1 MREILAIS
9 PPAGL
14 VVSAGTAPILQ
25 WIKIA
30 ELVID
35 DSYQRDLRREN
46 WSAIRR
52 IAENFRWSRF
62 SPVFVSP
69 VEGGRFAVID
79 GQHRT
84 HAAAMCGFEQVPCQI
99 VPMTREEQ
107 AASFAAVNGMVTKV
121 TSIQLFKA
129 RVREGDPKAQ
139 TAVEIAEA
147 AGCKICT
154 SNPSSKLRQPGDI
167 AAPKMFLSVIEQRGP
182 DAVKIALTA
191 LRKADGYSDVK
202 EVWDASIL
210 EPLLLA
216 MTSDKDIV
224 ASTDLIS
231 VLERMPL
238 WDMAEE
244 VHGEIKRRLRLGL
257 PYAGKKP
264 MLRQAFENYLGTYIK
279 RSAAGGAR

>member
-1 MREILAIS
+1 MRDIAIAN
-9 PPAGL
+9 PPTGL
-14 VVSAGTAPILQ
+14 VVQAGTAPILQ
-25 WIKIA
+25 WIKIS
-30 ELVID
+30 ELVVD
-35 DSYQRDLRREN
+35 DTYQRDLRREN
-46 WSAIRR
+46 WGAIRR
-52 IAENFRWSRF
+52 IAENFKWSRF

-129 RVREGDPKAQ
+129 RVRQGDPQAQ
-139 TAVEIAEA
+139 LAVEIAEA
-147 AGCKICT
+147 AGCRVCM
-154 SNPSSKLRQPGDI
+154 SNPSSKLRLPGDI
-167 AAPKMFLSVIEQRGP
+167 VAPKMFLSVIAQRGAE
-182 DAVKIALTA
+182 AVRIALTA
-191 LRKADGYSDVK
+191 LRQAEGYRDVK
-202 EVWDASIL
+202 EVWDAGYL

-216 MTSDKDIV
+216 ITSDRDII
-224 ASTDLIS
+224 ASADLVS

-238 WDMAEE
+238 WDMSEE

-257 PYAGKKP
+257 PYAGKKQ
-264 MLRQAFENYLGTYIK
+264 MLRQAFETYLGTYIK
-279 RSAAGGAR
+279 RTIQGGAQ